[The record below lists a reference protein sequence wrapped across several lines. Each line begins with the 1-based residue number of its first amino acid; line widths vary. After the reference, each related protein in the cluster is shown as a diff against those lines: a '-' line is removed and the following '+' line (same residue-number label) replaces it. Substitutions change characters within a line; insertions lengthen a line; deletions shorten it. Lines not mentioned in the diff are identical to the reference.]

1 MSTTP
6 PDQPDTPATNT
17 TGGKIVE
24 NLGGTPRIAAYLFDR
39 LGVGGLII
47 VAIAY
52 WVRPHIDD
60 IILEHK
66 KYLSAQT
73 AATVQLVE
81 LHKDQAE
88 QLESMARKQSEITF
102 LLQKQAESMRII
114 AGQKPVEITI
124 PDG

>member
-1 MSTTP
+1 MSTT
-6 PDQPDTPATNT
+6 QPDAPAATTTGT

-52 WVRPHIDD
+52 WVRPHVDSM
-60 IILEHK
+60 ILEHK
-66 KYLSAQT
+66 QYLAAQT
-73 AATVQLVE
+73 AATVQLVN

-88 QLESMARKQSEITF
+88 QLESMARKQHEITY
-102 LLQKQAESMRII
+102 LLQKQAEALRII
-114 AGQKPVEITI
+114 AGQKPAEIII